1 MLGISFFEWLGYL
14 ASVLVAI
21 SLLMSSIVKLRWMNL
36 VGSAV
41 FSLYG
46 FLIGALPVGFMNAFI
61 VLVNI
66 YYLYKIY
73 HREEY
78 FRIQLVNATDG
89 YLSAFITY
97 YNDEITRFFP
107 HFKKDEESADLL
119 FFVTRNMAVAGLFM
133 GRKLSPDTV
142 EVIVDFAIPEYRDLK
157 LGQFIFSENPDVFT
171 GMGVKRLVCNTSSEQ
186 HINYLKKVGF
196 TPSPAMGANAFTK
209 EF

>member
-1 MLGISFFEWLGYL
+1 MLGISLLEWLGYL

-21 SLLMSSIVKLRWMNL
+21 SLLMSSIVKLRWLNL

-41 FSLYG
+41 FSTYG

-61 VLVNI
+61 VLINV

-89 YLSAFITY
+89 YLKAFITFY
-97 YNDEITRFFP
+97 HDEITRFFP
-107 HFKKDEESADLL
+107 HFKKDDDKADML

-133 GRKLSPDTV
+133 GQKLSADTV

-157 LGQFIFSENPDVFT
+157 LGQFIFTENPDVFT
-171 GMGVKRLVCNTSSEQ
+171 GMGIKKLVCNTSSEQ

-196 TPSPAMGANAFTK
+196 TANPDVGTNAYTR